1 MGTGPRTSL
10 GEWLK
15 QAREA
20 RGLSIEAVIQQTR
33 IPRRHIEALEHD
45 VLGLLP
51 YFYERAEV
59 RAFARAVG
67 VDERLAIERLD
78 AVAVAAPSPLPA
90 AEPSP
95 QLTDRLP
102 LASALIAVVAV
113 ALVAWSA
120 GRPGAGDAQAP
131 RLTADVPV
139 HIEAAP
145 ASAFAVTPTVAPA
158 AAVPVLSETPHAEM
172 ITQLVVRTQPEG
184 ARVTVDGIGWGTS
197 PVAIRHLPPGDKRIR
212 VSKPGYGSSERVVAV
227 AAGDRESVDIALVP
241 LVGEP

>member
-1 MGTGPRTSL
+1 MATGQRPSF

-20 RGLSIEAVIQQTR
+20 RGLSIEAVIEQTR

-78 AVAVAAPSPLPA
+78 AVAAPPPPQLA
-90 AEPSP
+90 AEPTP
-95 QLTDRLP
+95 QRTDRLP
-102 LASALIAVVAV
+102 WASALLAVVAV
-113 ALVAWSA
+113 ALVAWLA
-120 GRPGAGDAQAP
+120 GRPGAGEEQMPRTADARAQTDVEPAQAF
-131 RLTADVPV
+131 A
-139 HIEAAP
+139 AAP
-145 ASAFAVTPTVAPA
+145 AVDLAGVPTVSEPA
-158 AAVPVLSETPHAEM
+158 SVEV
-172 ITQLVVRTQPEG
+172 TQLVIRTRPEG

-197 PVAIRHLPPGDKRIR
+197 PLAIHHLSPGDKRIR

-227 AAGDRESVDIALVP
+227 SAGNRESVLIALAP
-241 LVGEP
+241 LADSQ

>member
-1 MGTGPRTSL
+1 MGTGPRGSL

-20 RGLSIEAVIQQTR
+20 RGLSVEAITEQTR

-78 AVAVAAPSPLPA
+78 AVAAPPPQPA
-90 AEPSP
+90 AEPKP
-95 QLTDRLP
+95 QQTARP
-102 LASALIAVVAV
+102 PWASAVLAVVAV
-113 ALVAWSA
+113 ALVAWLA
-120 GRPGAGDAQAP
+120 GRASSGEDQAP
-131 RLTADVPV
+131 RLTADAGVRTDPQAAVALAVTPAVDLAAAVPTV
-139 HIEAAP
+139 SEAAP
-145 ASAFAVTPTVAPA
+145 AQMV
-158 AAVPVLSETPHAEM
+158 
-172 ITQLVVRTQPEG
+172 TQLVVRTRPEG

-197 PVAIRHLPPGDKRIR
+197 PLAIRHLPPGDKRIR

-227 AAGDRESVDIALVP
+227 AAGGRESVVVALAP
-241 LVGEP
+241 LAGDQ

>member
-1 MGTGPRTSL
+1 MASVERTSF

-20 RGLSIEAVIQQTR
+20 RGLSIEAITEQTR

-78 AVAVAAPSPLPA
+78 AVAAPSPPRPGA
-90 AEPSP
+90 GPTP
-95 QLTDRLP
+95 QLTARLP
-102 LASALIAVVAV
+102 WASAASAVVAV
-113 ALVAWSA
+113 ALVAWIAGRLSA
-120 GRPGAGDAQAP
+120 GEDQAP
-131 RLTADVPV
+131 RTADARAPLAQEQTAAHAATHAVNVTALPAVAETAPV
-139 HIEAAP
+139 E
-145 ASAFAVTPTVAPA
+145 VA
-158 AAVPVLSETPHAEM
+158 
-172 ITQLVVRTQPEG
+172 TQLVIKTRPEG

-197 PVAIRHLPPGDKRIR
+197 PLAIRHLPPGDKRIR
-212 VSKPGYGSSERVVAV
+212 VSKPGYGSTERVVAV
-227 AAGDRESVDIALVP
+227 GAGNREPVEIALAP
-241 LVGEP
+241 LPSDP

>member
-1 MGTGPRTSL
+1 MGTGPRGSL

-15 QAREA
+15 QAREM
-20 RGLSIEAVIQQTR
+20 RGLSIEAITEQTR

-78 AVAVAAPSPLPA
+78 AVTAPSVPQPA

-95 QLTDRLP
+95 QLAGRVP
-102 LASALIAVVAV
+102 LASALLAVLAV
-113 ALVAWSA
+113 ALVAWLA
-120 GRPGAGDAQAP
+120 ARPGAGEDRAP
-131 RLTADVPV
+131 RTADVRAQMA
-139 HIEAAP
+139 EER
-145 ASAFAVTPTVAPA
+145 ASAPAVTP
-158 AAVPVLSETPHAEM
+158 AVDLSARVPSVSETVPAEM
-172 ITQLVVRTQPEG
+172 ITQLEVRTQPEG

-227 AAGDRESVDIALVP
+227 AAGNRESVVIALAP
-241 LVGEP
+241 LAGDQ